1 MGSLSGTQ
9 GTVTNIVQEGE
20 RERATYTVY
29 MNRSFYPMMSFNQCS
44 ADLTSHISGPS
55 AFTLELH
62 FLCME
67 PSM

>member
-29 MNRSFYPMMSFNQCS
+29 MNRWGGLGRFIEVYWRPR
-44 ADLTSHISGPS
+44 GPFHVHKVGVL
-55 AFTLELH
+55 AH
-62 FLCME
+62 
-67 PSM
+67 PHWG